1 MKKTILPLLFVMV
14 CSALGLLCCS
24 KVNTIPDPRFNE
36 DGSLIKDSVDSV
48 VFAPQ
53 APQKIKFFVE
63 VSGSMNGFFHANAPT
78 DFKSDVWNILSYFS
92 NCTEGVTILT
102 NEGEIDKNEH
112 LIPLNEFQTKMNT
125 GLFVSSEST
134 RVPLM
139 LSSIINNLDTENGE
153 VAVLISD
160 MKYSPI
166 GQAAPKVLLTQ
177 YSSDISKILGESR
190 KGVSLIGAISNYLN
204 KDGSVATPKSPYF
217 VLIIGD
223 GEKVTY
229 MRNAIST
236 LLDQNEHFIDN
247 IDSGINYTSPT
258 YSFGYSTNCSQM
270 DDEPTFIQAQ
280 DDTCTIKLKVDL
292 ENYRWIMASEDYFKN
307 AFKIKTTY
315 GSNISV
321 GNIDIEVNNITDKQL
336 LRKATATV
344 DIKLFD
350 MAMDMDVLE
359 WTLELPDTDY
369 TLFAP
374 YFGATT
380 EDNVS
385 KAFSVDQFIKGM
397 FYGGV
402 VNQTLGKN
410 YILVSKKG

>member
-24 KVNTIPDPRFNE
+24 KVNTIPDPHFNE
-36 DGSLIKDSVDSV
+36 DGSLIKDFVDSV
-48 VFAPQ
+48 AFAPQ

-63 VSGSMNGFFHANAPT
+63 VSGSMNGFFCANAPT

-160 MKYSPI
+160 MKYSPV
-166 GQAAPKVLLTQ
+166 GQAAHKVLLTQ
-177 YSSDISKILGESR
+177 YSSDISKILGEYR

-217 VLIIGD
+217 ILIIGD

-292 ENYRWIMASEDYFKN
+292 ENYRWIVASEDYFKN
-307 AFKIKTTY
+307 AFRIRTTY
-315 GSNISV
+315 GSNVSV
-321 GNIDIEVNNITDKQL
+321 DNIKIDVNNITDKQL

-359 WTLELPDTDY
+359 WTLELPNTDY
-369 TLFAP
+369 TLFDP
-374 YFGATT
+374 YFGATKESDVT
-380 EDNVS
+380 
-385 KAFSVDQFIKGM
+385 KAFSVDDFIKGM

-402 VNQTLGKN
+402 VNQTLGRN
-410 YILVSKKG
+410 YILVSKNG